1 MYFYRCTEQQL
12 GDALDR
18 IHESGD
24 TLLQA
29 VYKGGR
35 DWVLICR
42 KAVTE
47 SDTLA
52 YTRRRSLRAEQSEVV
67 RVGVAAALAEAV
79 STLDLIREQVRNLR
93 DDVSRANSRNS
104 QVKR

>member
-12 GDALDR
+12 NDALQR

-35 DWVLICR
+35 DWVLVCR
-42 KAVTE
+42 KGDLGGGRAVEVTFD
-47 SDTLA
+47 SGPFADA
-52 YTRRRSLRAEQSEVV
+52 IRRQSEVLDKLSG
-67 RVGVAAALAEAV
+67 RLQLISDAV
-79 STLDLIREQVRNLR
+79 VQGAR
-93 DDVSRANSRNS
+93 DGNGRAR
-104 QVKR
+104 

>member
-12 GDALDR
+12 GDALER

-35 DWVLICR
+35 DWVLICL
-42 KAVTE
+42 KAGPE
-47 SDTLA
+47 MDRA
-52 YTRRRSLRAEQSEVV
+52 RRLGDER
-67 RVGVAAALAEAV
+67 
-79 STLDLIREQVRNLR
+79 
-93 DDVSRANSRNS
+93 
-104 QVKR
+104 